1 MSMRKILAEFLGTG
15 LLVTFMI
22 GSGIMATNLSQDV
35 AVQLMMVAA
44 STALGLSV
52 LIRILGPISGGHFNP
67 AVTLVEFINGSISL
81 VSAVTYVISQTL
93 GALAGAMLGNAM
105 FKHPLIET
113 STSIK
118 SGSNL
123 LIGEVVA
130 TAGLILVIK
139 LLVAHK
145 KSEAIAF
152 AVPAWIASAFFF
164 TSSTSFANPAVT
176 IGRTISES
184 FAGIAPESVGKFIAA
199 QTVGALIAVA
209 ISKVLIDDK

>member
-1 MSMRKILAEFLGTG
+1 MRKITAEFLGTG
-15 LLVTFMI
+15 LLVAFMV
-22 GSGIMATNLSQDV
+22 GSGIMATNLSKDV

-67 AVTLVEFINGSISL
+67 AVTLVELINGAISL
-81 VSAVTYVISQTL
+81 ITAVAYVISQTL

-105 FKHPLIET
+105 FNHAIIET

-118 SGSNL
+118 AGSNL

-145 KSEAIAF
+145 NSEAIAF

>member
-1 MSMRKILAEFLGTG
+1 MRKILAEFLGTG
-15 LLVTFMI
+15 LLVAFMI
-22 GSGIMATNLSQDV
+22 GSGIMATNLTKDV

-52 LIRILGPISGGHFNP
+52 IIRILGPISGGHFNP
-67 AVTLVEFINGSISL
+67 AVTLVELLSGSISPL
-81 VSAVTYVISQTL
+81 NALTYVITQTL
-93 GALAGAMLGNAM
+93 GALSGAMLGNVM
-105 FKHPLIET
+105 FKHSMIET
-113 STSIK
+113 SHSIK
-118 SGSNL
+118 SGNNL

-139 LLVAHK
+139 MLVAHK
-145 KSEAIAF
+145 NAESIAF

-176 IGRTISES
+176 IGRTISDS
-184 FAGIAPESVGKFIAA
+184 FAGIAPESVAKLIAA
-199 QTVGALIAVA
+199 QILGALIAFG

>member
-1 MSMRKILAEFLGTG
+1 MRKILAEFLGTG
-15 LLVTFMI
+15 LLVAFMI

-67 AVTLVEFINGSISL
+67 VVTLVELINGSISL

-105 FKHPLIET
+105 FNHAIIET

-118 SGSNL
+118 SGNNL

-176 IGRTISES
+176 IGRTISNS

-199 QTVGALIAVA
+199 QTVGALLAVA

>member
-1 MSMRKILAEFLGTG
+1 MRKILAEFLGTG
-15 LLVTFMI
+15 LLVAFMI

-67 AVTLVEFINGSISL
+67 AVTLVELINGSISL
-81 VSAVTYVISQTL
+81 ISAVTYVISQTL

-145 KSEAIAF
+145 NSEAIAF

-176 IGRTISES
+176 IGRTISDS

-199 QTVGALIAVA
+199 QTFGALLAVA

>member
-1 MSMRKILAEFLGTG
+1 MRKILAEFLGTG
-15 LLVTFMI
+15 LLVAFMI

-67 AVTLVEFINGSISL
+67 AVTLVELINGSISL
-81 VSAVTYVISQTL
+81 VTAVTYVISQTL

-145 KSEAIAF
+145 NSEAIAF

-176 IGRTISES
+176 IGRTISNS

>member
-1 MSMRKILAEFLGTG
+1 MRKILAEFLGTG
-15 LLVTFMI
+15 LLVAFMI
-22 GSGIMATNLSQDV
+22 GSGIMATNLSKDV

-52 LIRILGPISGGHFNP
+52 LIRILGPISGGHLNP
-67 AVTLVEFINGSISL
+67 AVTLVELINGSISL
-81 VSAVTYVISQTL
+81 MNAVTYVISQTL

-105 FKHPLIET
+105 FKHSIIET
-113 STSIK
+113 STAIK

-145 KSEAIAF
+145 NPEAIAF

-176 IGRTISES
+176 IGRTISDS

>member
-1 MSMRKILAEFLGTG
+1 MKKLLAEFLGTG
-15 LLVTFMI
+15 LLVSFMI
-22 GSGIMATNLSQDV
+22 GSGIMATDLSKDV
-35 AVQLMMVAA
+35 AIQLMMVAA

-67 AVTLVEFINGSISL
+67 AVTLVELISGSISL
-81 VSAVTYVISQTL
+81 INAVTYVISQTL

-105 FKHPLIET
+105 FKHPIIET
-113 STSIK
+113 STAIK

-139 LLVAHK
+139 LLTAHK
-145 KSEAIAF
+145 NSEAIAF

-176 IGRTISES
+176 IGRTISDS

-199 QTVGALIAVA
+199 QIVGTLIAVA

>member
-1 MSMRKILAEFLGTG
+1 MRKLFAEFLGTG
-15 LLVTFMI
+15 LLVAFMI
-22 GSGIMATNLSQDV
+22 GSGIMATELSKDV
-35 AVQLMMVAA
+35 AIQLMMVAA

-52 LIRILGPISGGHFNP
+52 LIRVLGPISGGHFNP
-67 AVTLVEFINGSISL
+67 VVTLAELISGSISL
-81 VSAVTYVISQTL
+81 VNAVTYVATQTM
-93 GALAGAMLGNAM
+93 GALVGAMLGNAM
-105 FKHPLIET
+105 FKHPLIES

-130 TAGLILVIK
+130 TAGLVLVIK

-145 KSEAIAF
+145 NSEAIAF
-152 AVPAWIASAFFF
+152 AAPAWIASAFFF

-176 IGRTISES
+176 VGRTISNS

-199 QTVGALIAVA
+199 QTLGALIAIG

>member
-1 MSMRKILAEFLGTG
+1 MRKILAEFLGTA
-15 LLVTFMI
+15 LLVAFMI
-22 GSGIMATNLSQDV
+22 GSGIMATNLTKDG
-35 AVQLMMVAA
+35 AVQLLMVAA

-67 AVTLVEFINGSISL
+67 AVTLAELINGAISL
-81 VSAVTYVISQTL
+81 LEAIKFVCAQTL

-105 FKHPLIET
+105 FSHPLIET

-118 SGSNL
+118 SGNNL
-123 LIGEVVA
+123 LIGEVVG

-145 KSEAIAF
+145 NSDAIAF

-176 IGRTISES
+176 IGRTISDS
-184 FAGIAPESVGKFIAA
+184 FAGIAPESVGMFIAA
-199 QTVGALIAVA
+199 QTAGALLAVG
-209 ISKVLIDDK
+209 ISKVLINDK

>member
-1 MSMRKILAEFLGTG
+1 MRKILAEFLGTG
-15 LLVTFMI
+15 LLVAFMI

-67 AVTLVEFINGSISL
+67 AVTLVELINGSISL
-81 VSAVTYVISQTL
+81 ISAVTYVISQTL

-145 KSEAIAF
+145 NSEAIAF

-176 IGRTISES
+176 IGRTISDS

-209 ISKVLIDDK
+209 IAKVLIDDK

>member
-1 MSMRKILAEFLGTG
+1 MRKILAEFLGTG
-15 LLVTFMI
+15 LLVAFMI

-67 AVTLVEFINGSISL
+67 AVTLVELINGSISL
-81 VSAVTYVISQTL
+81 ISAVTYVISQTL

-145 KSEAIAF
+145 NSEAIAF

-176 IGRTISES
+176 IGRTISNS

-199 QTVGALIAVA
+199 QTVGALLAVA

>member
-1 MSMRKILAEFLGTG
+1 MRKMLAEFLGTG
-15 LLVTFMI
+15 LLVAFMI
-22 GSGIMATNLSQDV
+22 GSGIMATNLSKDV

-67 AVTLVEFINGSISL
+67 AVTLVELINGSISQMN
-81 VSAVTYVISQTL
+81 AVTYVISQTL

-105 FKHPLIET
+105 FNHSIIET

-139 LLVAHK
+139 LLIAHK
-145 KSEAIAF
+145 NPEAIAV

-176 IGRTISES
+176 IGRTISDS

>member
-1 MSMRKILAEFLGTG
+1 MRKILAEFLGTG
-15 LLVTFMI
+15 LLVAFMI

-52 LIRILGPISGGHFNP
+52 LIRIFGPISGGHFNP
-67 AVTLVEFINGSISL
+67 AVTLVELINGSISL

-93 GALAGAMLGNAM
+93 GALAGAMLGNSM

-145 KSEAIAF
+145 NSEAIAF

-176 IGRTISES
+176 IGRTISNS

-199 QTVGALIAVA
+199 QTVGALLAVA

>member
-1 MSMRKILAEFLGTG
+1 MRKIIAEFLGTG
-15 LLVTFMI
+15 LLVAFMI
-22 GSGIMATNLSQDV
+22 GSGIMATNLSKDV

-67 AVTLVEFINGSISL
+67 AVTLVELIGGAISL
-81 VSAVTYVISQTL
+81 ANAAIYVVAQTL
-93 GALAGAMLGNAM
+93 GALVGAMLANSM

-113 STSIK
+113 STSVK

-123 LIGEVVA
+123 LIGEIVA

-145 KSEAIAF
+145 NSEAIAF

-176 IGRTISES
+176 IGRTISDS
-184 FAGIAPESVGKFIAA
+184 FAGIAPESVAKFIAA
-199 QTVGALIAVA
+199 QILGALIAVGIA
-209 ISKVLIDDK
+209 RVLIDDK

>member
-1 MSMRKILAEFLGTG
+1 MRKILAEFLGTG
-15 LLVTFMI
+15 LLVAFMI

-67 AVTLVEFINGSISL
+67 AVTLVELINGSISL

-145 KSEAIAF
+145 NSEAIAF

-176 IGRTISES
+176 IGRTISNS

-199 QTVGALIAVA
+199 QTVGALLAVA

>member
-1 MSMRKILAEFLGTG
+1 MRKILAEFLGTG
-15 LLVTFMI
+15 LLVAFMI
-22 GSGIMATNLSQDV
+22 GSGIMATNLTKDV

-52 LIRILGPISGGHFNP
+52 IIRILGPISGGHFNP
-67 AVTLVEFINGSISL
+67 AVTLVELLSGSISTL
-81 VSAVTYVISQTL
+81 NALTYVITQTL
-93 GALAGAMLGNAM
+93 GALAGAMLGNVM
-105 FKHPLIET
+105 FEHSLIET
-113 STSIK
+113 SHSIK

-139 LLVAHK
+139 MLVAHK
-145 KSEAIAF
+145 NPEAIAF

-176 IGRTISES
+176 IGRTISDS
-184 FAGIAPESVGKFIAA
+184 FAGIAPESVAKFIAA
-199 QTVGALIAVA
+199 QILGALIAFG

>member
-1 MSMRKILAEFLGTG
+1 MRKILAEFLGTG

-67 AVTLVEFINGSISL
+67 AVTLVELINGSISL
-81 VSAVTYVISQTL
+81 VSSVTYVISQTL

-118 SGSNL
+118 SGNNL

-145 KSEAIAF
+145 NSEAIAF

-176 IGRTISES
+176 IGRTISDS

-209 ISKVLIDDK
+209 IAKVLIDDK

>member
-1 MSMRKILAEFLGTG
+1 MRKILAEFLGTG
-15 LLVTFMI
+15 LLVAFMI

-67 AVTLVEFINGSISL
+67 VVTLVELINGSISL
-81 VSAVTYVISQTL
+81 ISAVTYVISQTL

-145 KSEAIAF
+145 NSEAIAF

-176 IGRTISES
+176 IGRTISDS

>member
-1 MSMRKILAEFLGTG
+1 MRKILAEFLGTG
-15 LLVTFMI
+15 LLVAFMI

-67 AVTLVEFINGSISL
+67 AVTLVELINGSISL
-81 VSAVTYVISQTL
+81 VTAITYVISQTL

-139 LLVAHK
+139 LLVAHNN
-145 KSEAIAF
+145 SEAIAF

-176 IGRTISES
+176 IGRTISNS
-184 FAGIAPESVGKFIAA
+184 FAGIAPESVGKFIAS

-209 ISKVLIDDK
+209 IAKVLIDDK

>member
-1 MSMRKILAEFLGTG
+1 MRKILAEFLGTG
-15 LLVTFMI
+15 LLVAFMI

-67 AVTLVEFINGSISL
+67 VVTLVELINGSISL

-105 FKHPLIET
+105 FNHAIIET

-118 SGSNL
+118 SGNNL

-145 KSEAIAF
+145 NSEAIAF

-176 IGRTISES
+176 IGRTISDS

-209 ISKVLIDDK
+209 IAKVLIDDK

>member
-1 MSMRKILAEFLGTG
+1 MRKIIAEFLGTG
-15 LLVTFMI
+15 LLVAFMI
-22 GSGIMATNLSQDV
+22 GSGIMATNLSKDV

-67 AVTLVEFINGSISL
+67 AVTLVELINGSISL

-145 KSEAIAF
+145 NVEAIAF

-176 IGRTISES
+176 IGRTISDS

-199 QTVGALIAVA
+199 QTLGALIAVA

>member
-1 MSMRKILAEFLGTG
+1 MRKILAEFLGTG
-15 LLVTFMI
+15 LLVAFMI

-67 AVTLVEFINGSISL
+67 AVTLVELINGSISL
-81 VSAVTYVISQTL
+81 VSSVTYVISQTL

-118 SGSNL
+118 SGNNL

-145 KSEAIAF
+145 NSEAIAF

-176 IGRTISES
+176 IGRTISDS

-209 ISKVLIDDK
+209 IAKVLIDDK

>member
-1 MSMRKILAEFLGTG
+1 MRKILAEFLGTG
-15 LLVTFMI
+15 LLVAFMI
-22 GSGIMATNLSQDV
+22 GSGIMATNLTKDV

-52 LIRILGPISGGHFNP
+52 IIRILGPISGGHFNP
-67 AVTLVEFINGSISL
+67 AVTLVELLSGSISPL
-81 VSAVTYVISQTL
+81 NALTYVITQTL
-93 GALAGAMLGNAM
+93 GALSGAMLGNVM
-105 FKHPLIET
+105 FEHSLIET
-113 STSIK
+113 SNSIK

-139 LLVAHK
+139 MLVAHK
-145 KSEAIAF
+145 NTEAIAF

-176 IGRTISES
+176 IGRTISDS
-184 FAGIAPESVGKFIAA
+184 FAGIAPESVVKFIAA
-199 QTVGALIAVA
+199 QILGVLIAFG

>member
-1 MSMRKILAEFLGTG
+1 MRKILAEFLGTG
-15 LLVTFMI
+15 LLVAFMI

-67 AVTLVEFINGSISL
+67 AVTLVELINGSISL
-81 VSAVTYVISQTL
+81 ISAVTYVISQTL

-176 IGRTISES
+176 IGRTISDS

-209 ISKVLIDDK
+209 IAKVLIDDK

>member
-1 MSMRKILAEFLGTG
+1 MRKILTEFLGTG
-15 LLVTFMI
+15 LLVAFMI

-67 AVTLVEFINGSISL
+67 AVTLVELINGSISL
-81 VSAVTYVISQTL
+81 ISAVTYVISQTL

-176 IGRTISES
+176 IGRTISDS

-199 QTVGALIAVA
+199 QTIGALIALA
-209 ISKVLIDDK
+209 IAKVLIDDK

>member
-1 MSMRKILAEFLGTG
+1 MRKILAEFLGTG
-15 LLVTFMI
+15 LLVAFMI

-67 AVTLVEFINGSISL
+67 AVTLVELINGSISL
-81 VSAVTYVISQTL
+81 ISAVTYVISQTL
-93 GALAGAMLGNAM
+93 GALSGAMLGNAM
-105 FKHPLIET
+105 FKHSIIET

-145 KSEAIAF
+145 NSEAIAF

-176 IGRTISES
+176 IGRTISDS

>member
-1 MSMRKILAEFLGTG
+1 MRKILAEFLGTG
-15 LLVTFMI
+15 LLVAFMI

-52 LIRILGPISGGHFNP
+52 LIRIFGPISGGHFNP
-67 AVTLVEFINGSISL
+67 AVTLVELINGSISL
-81 VSAVTYVISQTL
+81 ISAVTYVISQTL

-145 KSEAIAF
+145 NSEAIAF
-152 AVPAWIASAFFF
+152 AIPAWIASAFFF

-176 IGRTISES
+176 IGRTISNS

-199 QTVGALIAVA
+199 QTVGALLAVA

>member
-1 MSMRKILAEFLGTG
+1 MRKILAEFLGTG
-15 LLVTFMI
+15 LLVAFMI

-67 AVTLVEFINGSISL
+67 AVTLVELINGSISL
-81 VSAVTYVISQTL
+81 ISAVTYVISQTL

-145 KSEAIAF
+145 NSEAIAF

-164 TSSTSFANPAVT
+164 TSSTSFATPAVT
-176 IGRTISES
+176 IGRTISNS

-199 QTVGALIAVA
+199 QTVGALLAVA

>member
-1 MSMRKILAEFLGTG
+1 MKKLLAEFLGTG
-15 LLVTFMI
+15 LLVSFMI
-22 GSGIMATNLSQDV
+22 GSGIMATDLSKDV
-35 AVQLMMVAA
+35 AIQLMMVAA

-52 LIRILGPISGGHFNP
+52 LIRILGPLSGGHFNP
-67 AVTLVEFINGSISL
+67 AVTLVELISGSISL
-81 VSAVTYVISQTL
+81 INAVTYVISQTL

-105 FKHPLIET
+105 FKHPIIET
-113 STSIK
+113 STAIK

-139 LLVAHK
+139 LLTAHK
-145 KSEAIAF
+145 NSEAIAF

-176 IGRTISES
+176 IGRTISDS

-199 QTVGALIAVA
+199 QIVGTLIAVA

>member
-1 MSMRKILAEFLGTG
+1 MRKILAEFLGTG
-15 LLVTFMI
+15 LLVAFMI

-52 LIRILGPISGGHFNP
+52 LIRIFGPISGGHFNP
-67 AVTLVEFINGSISL
+67 AVTLVELINGSISL
-81 VSAVTYVISQTL
+81 VSSVTYVISQTL

-118 SGSNL
+118 SGNNL

-145 KSEAIAF
+145 NSEAIAF

-176 IGRTISES
+176 IGRTISDS

-199 QTVGALIAVA
+199 QTVGALLAVA

>member
-1 MSMRKILAEFLGTG
+1 MRKILAEFLGTA
-15 LLVTFMI
+15 LLVAFMI
-22 GSGIMATNLSQDV
+22 GSGIMATNLTKDG
-35 AVQLMMVAA
+35 AVQLLMVAA

-52 LIRILGPISGGHFNP
+52 VIRILGPISGGHFNP
-67 AVTLVEFINGSISL
+67 AVTLAELINGAISL
-81 VSAVTYVISQTL
+81 LEAIKFVFAQTL
-93 GALAGAMLGNAM
+93 GALAGAMLGNVM
-105 FKHPLIET
+105 FSHPLIET

-118 SGSNL
+118 SGNNL

-145 KSEAIAF
+145 NSDAIAF

-176 IGRTISES
+176 IGRTISDS
-184 FAGIAPESVGKFIAA
+184 FAGIAPESVGMFIAA
-199 QTVGALIAVA
+199 QTAGALLAVG
-209 ISKVLIDDK
+209 ISKVLINDK

>member
-1 MSMRKILAEFLGTG
+1 MRKILAEFLGTG
-15 LLVTFMI
+15 LLVAFMV

-35 AVQLMMVAA
+35 AVQLIMVAA

-67 AVTLVEFINGSISL
+67 AVTLVELINGSISL

-93 GALAGAMLGNAM
+93 GALAGAMLGNSM

-145 KSEAIAF
+145 NSEAIAF

-176 IGRTISES
+176 IGRTISNS

-199 QTVGALIAVA
+199 QTVGALLAVA

>member
-1 MSMRKILAEFLGTG
+1 MRKILAEFLGTG
-15 LLVTFMI
+15 LLVAFMI
-22 GSGIMATNLSQDV
+22 GSGIMATNLSKDV

-67 AVTLVEFINGSISL
+67 AVTLVELINGSISL
-81 VSAVTYVISQTL
+81 MNAVTYVISQTL

-105 FKHPLIET
+105 FKHSIIET
-113 STSIK
+113 STAIK

-145 KSEAIAF
+145 NPEAIAF

-176 IGRTISES
+176 IGRTISDS

>member
-1 MSMRKILAEFLGTG
+1 MRKILAEFLGTG
-15 LLVTFMI
+15 LLVAFMI
-22 GSGIMATNLSQDV
+22 GSGIMATNLSKDV

-67 AVTLVEFINGSISL
+67 AVTLVELINGSISL
-81 VSAVTYVISQTL
+81 MNAVTYVISQTL

-105 FKHPLIET
+105 FNHSIIET

-139 LLVAHK
+139 LLIAHK
-145 KSEAIAF
+145 NPEAIAF

-176 IGRTISES
+176 IGRTISDS

>member
-1 MSMRKILAEFLGTG
+1 MRKILAEFLGTG
-15 LLVTFMI
+15 LLVAFMI

-67 AVTLVEFINGSISL
+67 AVTLVELINGSISL

-93 GALAGAMLGNAM
+93 GALAGAILGNAM

-145 KSEAIAF
+145 NSEAIAF

-176 IGRTISES
+176 IGRTISDS

>member
-1 MSMRKILAEFLGTG
+1 MRKILAEFLGAG
-15 LLVTFMI
+15 LLVAFMI

-67 AVTLVEFINGSISL
+67 AVTLVELINGSISRI
-81 VSAVTYVISQTL
+81 SAVTYVISQTL

-145 KSEAIAF
+145 NSEAIAF

-176 IGRTISES
+176 IGRTISNS
-184 FAGIAPESVGKFIAA
+184 FAGIAPESVGKFISA

>member
-1 MSMRKILAEFLGTG
+1 MRKILAEFLGTG
-15 LLVTFMI
+15 LLVAFMI

-67 AVTLVEFINGSISL
+67 VVTLVELINGSISL
-81 VSAVTYVISQTL
+81 ISAVTYVISQTL

-145 KSEAIAF
+145 NSEAIAF

-176 IGRTISES
+176 IGRTISDS

-199 QTVGALIAVA
+199 QTVGALLAVA

>member
-1 MSMRKILAEFLGTG
+1 MRKILAEFLGTG
-15 LLVTFMI
+15 LLVAFMI
-22 GSGIMATNLSQDV
+22 GSGIMATNLSKDV

-67 AVTLVEFINGSISL
+67 AVTLVELINGSISL
-81 VSAVTYVISQTL
+81 ITAATYVISQTL

-118 SGSNL
+118 SGNNL

-145 KSEAIAF
+145 NSEAIAF

-176 IGRTISES
+176 IGRTISDS

-209 ISKVLIDDK
+209 IGKVLIDDK

>member
-1 MSMRKILAEFLGTG
+1 M
-15 LLVTFMI
+15 
-22 GSGIMATNLSQDV
+22 
-35 AVQLMMVAA
+35 
-44 STALGLSV
+44 
-52 LIRILGPISGGHFNP
+52 FNH
-67 AVTLVEFINGSISL
+67 AI
-81 VSAVTYVISQTL
+81 
-93 GALAGAMLGNAM
+93 
-105 FKHPLIET
+105 IET

-145 KSEAIAF
+145 NPEAIAF

-176 IGRTISES
+176 IARTISES